1 MCTASNTVCP
11 RESVP
16 PKRHLDQ
23 FIHFCRVHDCVQP
36 PNILHS
42 TMFINGSDTQ
52 ANMPFPHGGIWTPS
66 TWFLGLTSH
75 TNPHLKPTH
84 LQFGR
89 FCRAHNGVQ
98 THRHLHRQTTPL
110 LLWPHLRYA
119 CLRTINDTYCEHALH
134 SKRGVLQ
141 HFVQLTSC
149 SCILFQ

>member
-52 ANMPFPHGGIWTPS
+52 ANMSFPHGGIWTPIYVVHWAHIPHEPTS
-66 TWFLGLTSH
+66 QTDSLAVWLFLQGSQWC
-75 TNPHLKPTH
+75 P
-84 LQFGR
+84 
-89 FCRAHNGVQ
+89 

-110 LLWPHLRYA
+110 LLWPHLCYA

-149 SCILFQ
+149 SCVLFQ